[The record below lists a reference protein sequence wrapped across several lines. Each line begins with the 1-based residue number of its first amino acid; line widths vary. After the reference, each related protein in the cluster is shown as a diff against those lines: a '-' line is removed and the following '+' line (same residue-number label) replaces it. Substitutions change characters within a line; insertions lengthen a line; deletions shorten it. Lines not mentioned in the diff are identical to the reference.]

1 MRTRSLGAAA
11 LAAML
16 LTSVAN
22 ADFSDT
28 YSNNFSSG
36 GGEFY
41 GSAFVTT
48 HNGHSDLQ
56 LVSDGQPGTHGT
68 WTTGS
73 QGFATRSLTSF
84 NASFNFSFNTNG
96 NGGLGD
102 GFSFLFGNMTNMS
115 GNRWEGGEG
124 GLNAFSDDGQGMSI
138 GFDTYGGD
146 SGIHARWGSSNISW
160 TNFGTEW
167 WYHAN
172 ETNYDA
178 ALNDANQGSILI
190 DWDINEG
197 LMVRIDWGGDPID
210 GYYTAID
217 TGFFTWEP
225 GSAPDMTDWTF
236 GFAGRNG
243 GIDNDI
249 LIDNLNINYN
259 YIPSPGVLALFGI
272 AGLAGRRRRD

>member
-1 MRTRSLGAAA
+1 MLNQSLGAAA
-11 LAAML
+11 LAAIPF
-16 LTSVAN
+16 SAVAT
-22 ADFSDT
+22 ADFSAT
-28 YSNNFSSG
+28 YSNDFSNG
-36 GGEFY
+36 GGNHY
-41 GSAFVTT
+41 GTSFITT
-48 HNGHSDLQ
+48 HNGHNDLQ
-56 LVSDGQPGTHGT
+56 LVSDGQSGTHGT

-102 GFSFLFGNMTNMS
+102 GFSFLFGDMSNMS
-115 GNRWEGGEG
+115 GNRWEGGEW
-124 GLNAFSDDGQGMSI
+124 GLNAFSDDGHGMSV

-146 SGIHARWGSSNISW
+146 SGIHARWGSNNLSW

-190 DWDINEG
+190 DWHINEG

-217 TGFFTWEP
+217 TDFFGWSP
-225 GSAPDMTDWTF
+225 GSEPDLTGWTF

-259 YIPSPGVLALFGI
+259 YIPAPGMLALFGI